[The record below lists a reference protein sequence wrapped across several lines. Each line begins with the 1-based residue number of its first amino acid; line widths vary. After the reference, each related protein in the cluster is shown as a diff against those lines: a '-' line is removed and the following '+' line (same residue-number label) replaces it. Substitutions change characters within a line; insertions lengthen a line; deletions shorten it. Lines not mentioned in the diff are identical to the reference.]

1 MGLTAALESGMV
13 VHTCNPSKC
22 ETGKEAP
29 KSQDYR
35 DRLSQ
40 KTKGNERR
48 EEGEEGSK
56 SSNTR

>member
-1 MGLTAALESGMV
+1 MGLTAALESGTV
-13 VHTCNPSKC
+13 VHTCNPSKW
-22 ETGKEAP
+22 EIGKEAP

-48 EEGEEGSK
+48 EEREEGS
-56 SSNTR
+56 STNTR